1 MGQGTDKVIFVVG
14 NSRSGTTMLGRVL
27 GRNSQIHT
35 FGELHFFEQ
44 QVDAQTVRQRPEWP
58 GERLVALLERLLTSA
73 RDGFF
78 APVQAGRHAADAGEI
93 LARTLRKDPVSV
105 YREFLLHE
113 TRRAGKHSP
122 CEQTPRYLF
131 FLDEILSAF
140 PEARVINMVRDPRDV
155 LISQKNKWKRRFL
168 GARSIPLRE
177 ALRAWANYHPYLIAK
192 LWAGCVRQASRFE
205 HDPRV
210 VTLRFEDLLDAP
222 EATVRKLAEF
232 VGVPFEADMLRV
244 PHVGS
249 SSGVDKPGQL
259 GINAARAGGWR
270 QGGLSRHELAIC
282 EWAAGREMRDQGYE
296 LAGNGRFRLIALPSM
311 AQLLFKLSLALPL
324 NLSRSKNLMDTI
336 KRRFFAGRPA

>member
-1 MGQGTDKVIFVVG
+1 MIFIVG

-44 QVDAQTVRQRPEWP
+44 LVDAPTVRQHTEWTR
-58 GERLVALLERLLTSA
+58 ERLVALLQRLLTSS
-73 RDGFF
+73 RDGCC
-78 APVQAGRHAADAGEI
+78 APVLAGKYEADAEEI
-93 LARTLRKDPVSV
+93 LARSTEKNAVGV

-113 TRRAGKHSP
+113 TRRAGKHIP

-131 FLDEILSAF
+131 FLDEILTLF

-177 ALRAWANYHPYLIAK
+177 VLRAWANYHPYLIAK
-192 LWAGCVRQASRFE
+192 LWASCVRQASRFE
-205 HDPRV
+205 NDPRV
-210 VTLRFEDLLDAP
+210 VTLRFEDLLAEP
-222 EATVRKLAEF
+222 EATIRSLAEF
-232 VGVPFEADMLRV
+232 VGVPFEPDMLRV

-249 SSGVDKPGQL
+249 STIVDKPGQF
-259 GINAARAGGWR
+259 GINATRAGGWR

-282 EWAAGREMRDQGYE
+282 EWAAGPEMRAHGYE
-296 LAGNGRFRLIALPSM
+296 LAGMGRFQLFVLPSM
-311 AQLLFKLSLALPL
+311 AQLLFKLTLALPL

-336 KRRFFAGRPA
+336 KRRFFAGKPA